1 MHFTGNIWRPPY
13 EAQSALLQV
22 TSGCTHNRCRFCSL
36 YDSSFRLSPM
46 AEIEADLEEL
56 SRRFRRVKR
65 VFITGANP
73 FGISNKRLIPILKR
87 IRESM
92 PGVQSLGGFVRIGDL
107 KHKSDKELAELSALG
122 AENLTIGVETGYDPA
137 LAFMDKGH
145 TSADIVEQCSR
156 LDRAGITYTFF
167 YLTGIAGEG
176 NGERAAIASAAIFNQ
191 VHPLM
196 VGILSMTIFPEA
208 KLYDDIKKGRFVP
221 ASEIE
226 SLREIRT
233 LIENLTCETMV
244 STAHV
249 SDTVHVAGNLPRDR
263 SGLLDALDRA
273 IARADEAQ
281 LRRYRQGVWSL

>member
-36 YDSSFRLSPM
+36 YDSPFRLSPM

-56 SRRFRRVKR
+56 SRHFRRPRR

-73 FGISNKRLIPILKR
+73 FGISNKRLVPILKR

-107 KHKSDKELAELSALG
+107 RHKSDEELAELAAFG
-122 AENLTIGVETGYDPA
+122 VENLTIGVETGYDPA

-145 TSADIVEQCSR
+145 TSADIVEQCLR

-176 NGERAAIASAAIFNQ
+176 NGERAAIASAATFNQ

-208 KLYDDIKKGRFVP
+208 KLYDDIKEGRFVP
-221 ASEIE
+221 ASETE

-233 LIENLTCETMV
+233 LIANLMCETMV

-249 SDTVHVAGNLPRDR
+249 SDTVHIAGNLPRDR
-263 SGLLDALDRA
+263 NRLLDALDHA